1 MKKSTR
7 ALLGMVVLDGIFLA
21 GTAWF
26 VWMVMSG
33 ASKTTIP
40 REEAIVQI
48 TQMGGGL
55 IGFVT
60 VVLAI
65 AWYVHRR
72 NGN

>member
-7 ALLGMVVLDGIFLA
+7 ALVGLVVLDGIFLA

-26 VWMVMSG
+26 VWLIKSG
-33 ASKTTIP
+33 AARTTIP
-40 REEAIVQI
+40 PDEAIVEI
-48 TQMGGGL
+48 TSMGGGL

-60 VVLAI
+60 VVLLI
-65 AWYVHRR
+65 AWFIHRR